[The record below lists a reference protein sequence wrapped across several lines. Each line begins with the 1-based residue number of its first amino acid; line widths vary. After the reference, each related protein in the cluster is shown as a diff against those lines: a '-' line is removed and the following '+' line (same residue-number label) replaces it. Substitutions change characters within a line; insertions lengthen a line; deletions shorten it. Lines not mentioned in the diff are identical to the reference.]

1 MQKIAVKMSKQKIS
15 ELLNTFRESDDNKLV
30 NIYMSGVYL
39 LLNIQQDWWDEAEE
53 IMIKYN
59 VMNQEFKHRFNR
71 VKKELNGFELQLR
84 PMIKNDL
91 KKMEMIKD
99 IEMVRDVLTKFIMG
113 YTREEYE
120 QSKKK

>member
-1 MQKIAVKMSKQKIS
+1 MSKQKIS
-15 ELLNTFRESDDNKLV
+15 ELLNTFRESEDNQIV
-30 NIYMSGVYL
+30 NIYMSGIYL

-53 IMIKYN
+53 IMLRYN

-91 KKMEMIKD
+91 KKLEMIKD
-99 IEMVRDVLTKFIMG
+99 IELVRDVLTKFIMG

-120 QSKKK
+120 QSKENKEG